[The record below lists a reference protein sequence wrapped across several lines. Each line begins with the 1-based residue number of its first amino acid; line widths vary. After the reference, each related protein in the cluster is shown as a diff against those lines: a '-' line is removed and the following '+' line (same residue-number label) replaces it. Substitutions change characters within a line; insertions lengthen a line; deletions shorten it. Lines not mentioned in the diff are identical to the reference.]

1 MADGRVAENLIL
13 PDHPI
18 FATLAWKSRTHRWS
32 NRGGHSVWLQRLP
45 RSLMDGARH
54 LDLDRLG
61 AASRV
66 RTRAGRFE
74 GAQDRAACDGPWRR
88 RVHQLGVVLVRAR
101 IALRTA
107 PPGAT
112 APVSSPRRGD
122 GPQDRL
128 LAITQP
134 SEVTDPAAMRAR
146 GTARCAPRCAPPAR
160 SAEVRASNRVGGA
173 GRARW
178 NIACLYRGDR
188 HCGGPHGFPCGER
201 RGGAT
206 FDRVL
211 YRQVHRSGQLVHWS
225 RNSAFREGGH
235 YAIFL

>member
-1 MADGRVAENLIL
+1 
-13 PDHPI
+13 
-18 FATLAWKSRTHRWS
+18 
-32 NRGGHSVWLQRLP
+32 
-45 RSLMDGARH
+45 MDGARH

-74 GAQDRAACDGPWRR
+74 GAEDRAACDGPWRR

-134 SEVTDPAAMRAR
+134 GEVTDGRDACAR
-146 GTARCAPRCAPPAR
+146 DRP
-160 SAEVRASNRVGGA
+160 VRATL
-173 GRARW
+173 RA
-178 NIACLYRGDR
+178 ACQDGSGY
-188 HCGGPHGFPCGER
+188 ER
-201 RGGAT
+201 RTALVALAALAGISHAYIAAIGIAE
-206 FDRVL
+206 DRTGSPAENVGEAQPSTVFCIG
-211 YRQVHRSGQLVHWS
+211 RFIERPIGPLVT
-225 RNSAFREGGH
+225 E
-235 YAIFL
+235 

>member
-66 RTRAGRFE
+66 RTCAGRFE

-160 SAEVRASNRVGGA
+160 SAVSTCVEPRWWRWPRSLEYRMLISRRSALRRTARVPLRRTSGRRNLRPCFVSA
-173 GRARW
+173 G
-178 NIACLYRGDR
+178 
-188 HCGGPHGFPCGER
+188 
-201 RGGAT
+201 
-206 FDRVL
+206 
-211 YRQVHRSGQLVHWS
+211 S
-225 RNSAFREGGH
+225 
-235 YAIFL
+235 

>member
-1 MADGRVAENLIL
+1 
-13 PDHPI
+13 
-18 FATLAWKSRTHRWS
+18 
-32 NRGGHSVWLQRLP
+32 
-45 RSLMDGARH
+45 MDGARH

-134 SEVTDPAAMRAR
+134 GEVTDRAMRAR
-146 GTARCAPRCAPPAR
+146 RTARCAPRCAPPAR
-160 SAEVRASNRVGGA
+160 RQWVRASNRVGGA

-178 NIACLYRGDR
+178 NIGSAYIAAIGIAEDR
-188 HCGGPHGFPCGER
+188 TGSPAENVGEAQPSTVFCIGRFIEAANWSIGHGI
-201 RGGAT
+201 
-206 FDRVL
+206 
-211 YRQVHRSGQLVHWS
+211 VHSVK
-225 RNSAFREGGH
+225 EGH